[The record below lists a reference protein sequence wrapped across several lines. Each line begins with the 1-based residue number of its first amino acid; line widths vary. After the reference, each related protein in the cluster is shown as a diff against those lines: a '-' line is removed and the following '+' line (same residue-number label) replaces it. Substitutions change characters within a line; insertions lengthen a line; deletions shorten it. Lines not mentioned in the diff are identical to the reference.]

1 MTLQGTWTRYLEY
14 LSSTSG
20 DLPPGA
26 RAFATDSN
34 HYDFHRRRCVIDLTL
49 QAIRGV
55 GGDEMEVE
63 FQHRC
68 WKHDQDLVI
77 RHTGVSSFAT
87 YPAVSSGTDL
97 GTVILDEVL
106 PHRDGCCHR

>member
-1 MTLQGTWTRYLEY
+1 MEYVNLDAQVGDLAGVLDPYLEY

-34 HYDFHRRRCVIDLTL
+34 HYDFHSRRCVNDLTL

-55 GGDEMEVE
+55 GGDEMEV
-63 FQHRC
+63 
-68 WKHDQDLVI
+68 
-77 RHTGVSSFAT
+77 
-87 YPAVSSGTDL
+87 
-97 GTVILDEVL
+97 VL
-106 PHRDGCCHR
+106 PAT